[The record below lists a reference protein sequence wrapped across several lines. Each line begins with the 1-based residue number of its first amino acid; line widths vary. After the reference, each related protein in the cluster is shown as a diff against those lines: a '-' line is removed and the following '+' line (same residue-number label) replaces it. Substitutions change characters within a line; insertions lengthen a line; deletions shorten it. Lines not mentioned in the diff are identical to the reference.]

1 MSKYIEH
8 DGIIIAQLS
17 AEKYAVKIT
26 QQSACASC
34 HAAQLCS
41 AADNKEKV
49 IEAFAANTPLAVG
62 NKVVV
67 YGRLALGYR
76 ALLLGVVLP
85 MLVAFVTLLLA
96 THITHNELV
105 GGIAALAIL
114 VPYYV
119 VLRFFRHTLQRTF
132 VFYIKPL
139 I

>member
-8 DGIIIAQLS
+8 DGIIIAQLPG
-17 AEKYAVKIT
+17 ERYAVKIT

-34 HAAQLCS
+34 HAANLCS

-49 IEAFAANTPLAVG
+49 IEAMAANTSLAVG
-62 NKVVV
+62 DRVVV
-67 YGRLALGYR
+67 YGRLTMGYR

-85 MLVAFVTLLLA
+85 MIIAFATLLLA

-105 GGIAALAIL
+105 GGIAALGAL
-114 VPYYV
+114 VPYYAT
-119 VLRFFRHTLQRTF
+119 LWFFKRSLQRTF